1 MKRRDLIAMLAG
13 AAVSRWHPASAQQRE
28 VPLIGLLRLAPG
40 DPTEAFV
47 RFVKEREEDVR
58 KLRLL
63 VLSAEGG
70 GDRLAAAARDLVAH
84 KVDLIIVFG
93 DPAIRAAQQATTTV
107 PIVGMTDDM
116 LGSGLV
122 ASLARP
128 GGNTTG
134 VSILATELD
143 VKRLE
148 LLHEAVPQASP
159 IGILADPSTIS
170 TRAVLEAAARRL
182 GTDLVILSGRDPEE
196 VGRAADQLTWAG
208 VKAVNVLASPVVH
221 TARTTIIER
230 LNRARLPAIYQWPET
245 AEEGGLFG
253 YGPRFAECYHRVAA
267 LAVNVLKGAKPGG
280 LPIEQPTR
288 FELAVNLK
296 TARAIGLTVPQSLL
310 NRADQVIE

>member
-1 MKRRDLIAMLAG
+1 MRRRELIAMLGAAAAARWRPAG
-13 AAVSRWHPASAQQRE
+13 AQQGE
-28 VPLIGLLRLAPG
+28 APLIGLLRLAPG
-40 DPTEAFV
+40 DPTDAFV
-47 RFVKEREEDVR
+47 RFVKEREQELR

-70 GDRLAAAARDLVAH
+70 GDRLAAAARDLVAR

-93 DPAIRAAQQATTTV
+93 DPAIRAAQQATTAV

-122 ASLARP
+122 ASLAHP
-128 GGNTTG
+128 AGNTTG

-143 VKRLE
+143 VKRLG

-170 TRAVLEAAARRL
+170 TRAVLEAAARHL
-182 GTDLVILSGRDPEE
+182 GTDLVILSGRDQEE
-196 VGRAADQLTWAG
+196 VAGAADQLTKAG

-221 TARTTIIER
+221 TARAAIIER

-245 AEEGGLFG
+245 AEEGGLLG
-253 YGPRFAECYHRVAA
+253 YGPRFVECYHRVAA
-267 LAVNVLKGAKPGG
+267 LTLNVLKGAKPAD
-280 LPIEQPTR
+280 LPIEQPTK

-296 TARAIGLTVPQSLL
+296 TAKAIGLTLPQSFLA
-310 NRADQVIE
+310 RADEVIE